1 MTAAAQSILDRI
13 RARAKGD
20 KDQVIEDRLAAWM
33 HADRT
38 TGAPEWSEQDQTE
51 AREWL
56 RACEEPPTVLEL
68 AKFKTVTELYRRYDR
83 LVDRLLEL
91 GNLSAAEAETSKMM
105 VRNASV
111 ASVIGEGKMIKQWID
126 ALENRAEA
134 KKGPA

>member
-1 MTAAAQSILDRI
+1 MSDNQSILDRI

-33 HADRT
+33 HADRA
-38 TGAPEWSEQDQTE
+38 TGAPEWSEQDQVE

-56 RACEEPPTVLEL
+56 RAHEEPPTVLEL
-68 AKFKTVTELYRRYDR
+68 AKFKTVAELYRRYDG
-83 LVDRLLEL
+83 LVDRLLGL
-91 GNLSAAEAETSKMM
+91 GKLSAAEAETSKRM

-126 ALENRAEA
+126 AIEEA
-134 KKGPA
+134 KKGPE